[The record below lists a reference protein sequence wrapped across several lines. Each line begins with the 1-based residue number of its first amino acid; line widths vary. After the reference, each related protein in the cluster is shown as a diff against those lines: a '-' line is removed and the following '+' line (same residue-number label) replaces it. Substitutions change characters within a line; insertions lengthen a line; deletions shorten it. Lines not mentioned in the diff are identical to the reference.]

1 MKKITLL
8 LVISLLILSCAPK
21 ETQITLVDSNGLM
34 NQVLVVMDSDLWK
47 GVEGEA
53 LKNVTNKKVVGLP
66 QPESHLDVIQIPTSA
81 FKNLFL
87 SQKSILHVS
96 ISDKNGFSIRT
107 DVYARP
113 QKIITIT
120 ATDSESLIAEI
131 NNRKEEILTA
141 FRDFDIKATQYRLR
155 KRQFNTKKLTTL
167 DKLGVTLQIPSK
179 YRMVD
184 DTGDFLWLRQH
195 LKEGQSMNL
204 LIYELPINSLEDEEG
219 KNINSVRDTIGKKYI
234 PGEFEGSY
242 YITEQAY
249 TPKTNSIELAGL
261 KGFETRGKWEVKND
275 FMAGPF
281 LNYTLVDKANNRLLV
296 LEGFTY
302 APAVNKRNYMFEIE
316 AVLKTLKLNSKTN

>member
-1 MKKITLL
+1 MKKHTLL
-8 LVISLLILSCAPK
+8 FALTLLIFSCAPK

-34 NQVLVVMDSDLWK
+34 NQVLVVMDYDLWK
-47 GVEGEA
+47 GVEGKA
-53 LKNVTNKKVVGLP
+53 VKNVVNEAVVGLP
-66 QPESHLDVIQIPTSA
+66 QKEPHLDVIQIPTEA

-96 ISDKNGFSIRT
+96 IGDKNEFNIRT

-120 ATDSESLIAEI
+120 ATDSESLIEEI
-131 NNRKEEILTA
+131 NNRKDEILTT
-141 FRDFDIKATQYRLR
+141 FRDFDIKATQYRLL
-155 KRQFNTKKLTTL
+155 KKQFNTKKLKTL
-167 DKLGVTLQIPSK
+167 DGLGISLQIPSK

-195 LKEGQSMNL
+195 LHEGQSMNL
-204 LIYELPINSLEDEEG
+204 LIYELPINSMEDAAG
-219 KNINSVRDTIGKKYI
+219 KNINSVRDTIGKKFI
-234 PGEFEGSY
+234 PGQFEGSY

-249 TPKTNSIELAGL
+249 TPQTNPIELAGL
-261 KGFETRGKWEVKND
+261 EGFETRGKWEVKND

-281 LNYTLVDKANNRLLV
+281 LNYTLVDKVNNRLLV
-296 LEGFTY
+296 FEGFTY

-316 AVLKTLKLNSKTN
+316 AVLKTLKVKPKTN